1 MTILLRAQLK
11 SIREYN
17 WHGQNIKIQ
26 THSSAKFLWLDNK
39 LDVLINSKKVKHFKS
54 SSFTQSSTKFS
65 ISMQDY
71 NLKGQIISKG
81 IPFIPI
87 RSQSIII
94 DDTILEKNRLFASKQ
109 LLSYTF
115 LSAIILGFQ
124 SL

>member
-1 MTILLRAQLK
+1 MTNLLRTQLK
-11 SIREYN
+11 LIREYN

-26 THSSAKFLWLDNK
+26 TLSSAKFLWLDNK
-39 LDVLINSKKVKHFKS
+39 FDVLINSKKVKHFKS
-54 SSFTQSSTKFS
+54 SSFTKSSTKFS
-65 ISMQDY
+65 IPMQGH

-94 DDTILEKNRLFASKQ
+94 DDTILEKNRLFAGKH
-109 LLSYTF
+109 LLTYTY

-124 SL
+124 TL